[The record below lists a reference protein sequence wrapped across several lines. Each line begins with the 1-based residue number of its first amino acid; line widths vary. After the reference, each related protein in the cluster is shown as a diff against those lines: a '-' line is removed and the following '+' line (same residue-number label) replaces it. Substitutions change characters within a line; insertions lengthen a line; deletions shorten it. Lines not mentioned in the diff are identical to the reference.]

1 MIKKLTVEIDG
12 TEIELTPEQAKQL
25 RDELLRLY
33 PVDSAPAQPLMP
45 PPMHLIPRI
54 GDDPTPVDDDP
65 LWPYSSWPRMPRNR
79 YPVSPFRWESEITCG
94 QPACN
99 FRDTSVWQ

>member
-45 PPMHLIPRI
+45 P
-54 GDDPTPVDDDP
+54 
-65 LWPYSSWPRMPRNR
+65 LWPYSPFVPSP
-79 YPVSPFRWESEITCG
+79 YDGAPVITCG
-94 QPACN
+94 GTACN

>member
-12 TEIELTPEQAKQL
+12 TEIELTPEQCQQL

-33 PVDSAPAQPLMP
+33 PVDSAPVQPVIPLP
-45 PPMHLIPRI
+45 PYQPSDWWHIPE
-54 GDDPTPVDDDP
+54 V
-65 LWPYSSWPRMPRNR
+65 
-79 YPVSPFRWESEITCG
+79 TCE
-94 QPACN
+94 QTACN